1 MSANA
6 GDETS
11 AVKVF
16 GFGVFNGGLPNRWLN
31 FSEIFL
37 NGQIVG
43 YKTIASLTLS
53 SMNLEENSYH
63 TNNFS

>member
-1 MSANA
+1 
-6 GDETS
+6 
-11 AVKVF
+11 
-16 GFGVFNGGLPNRWLN
+16 LN